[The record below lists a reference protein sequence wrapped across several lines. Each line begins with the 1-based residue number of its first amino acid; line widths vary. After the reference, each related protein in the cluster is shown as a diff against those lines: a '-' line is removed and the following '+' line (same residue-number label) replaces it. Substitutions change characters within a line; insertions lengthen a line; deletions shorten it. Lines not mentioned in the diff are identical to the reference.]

1 MQKEVLQAIRRAHR
15 RVKGDFTQVF
25 KSITADNGSEFLDGK
40 GLQKAAKCD
49 EVYYAHPFSSWE
61 RGSNEN
67 GNRILRRFLPKGT
80 DLSTLKPRELK
91 QIEDWVN
98 NYPRKIF
105 GYKTANDMYAAAA

>member
-15 RVKGDFTQVF
+15 RVKGDFTQVV

-61 RGSNEN
+61 RESNEN

-80 DLSTLKPRELK
+80 GLSTLKPRELK

>member
-1 MQKEVLQAIRRAHR
+1 MVQSFWMEKDCKRQQSAMM
-15 RVKGDFTQVF
+15 
-25 KSITADNGSEFLDGK
+25 
-40 GLQKAAKCD
+40 
-49 EVYYAHPFSSWE
+49 YYAHPFSSWE
-61 RGSNEN
+61 RESNEN

-80 DLSTLKPRELK
+80 GLSTLKPRELK